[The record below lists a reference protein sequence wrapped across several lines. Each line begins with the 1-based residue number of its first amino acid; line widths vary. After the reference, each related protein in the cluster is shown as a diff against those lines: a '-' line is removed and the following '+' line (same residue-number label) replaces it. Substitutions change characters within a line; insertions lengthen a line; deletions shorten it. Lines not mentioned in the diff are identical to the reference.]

1 MNKKI
6 ALPDSAYALA
16 GSGKWQARRAG
27 DDDEWFSLGAP
38 AFDNRLQGG
47 LSRHALHEIFS
58 ATGKDLATAA
68 AFALLLTLR
77 LEAGE
82 RRIYWISDERQDQTS
97 GRLYPLGLAEL
108 GADPANMV
116 IIRTLNMLDA
126 LRAAADVIRS
136 KSAAAVILE
145 VYGTAKILDLT
156 SSRRLSL
163 AAREAKALA
172 LLVRGDAI
180 PMPSAAITR
189 WQIKAAP
196 STALPASA
204 PGFPAFDVSLL
215 RHRGGIAPFET
226 RMIWDHE
233 NRKFSDAPLSG
244 GLSAPASG
252 REGDPDMHAQTRAG
266 A

>member
-1 MNKKI
+1 MNNKV
-6 ALPDSAYALA
+6 ALPDSVFTLA
-16 GSGKWQARRAG
+16 GAGTWRARRAG
-27 DDDEWFSLGAP
+27 QDDERFSLGAQT
-38 AFDNRLQGG
+38 FDSRLKGG
-47 LSRHALHEIFS
+47 LSCHALHEVFS
-58 ATGKDLATAA
+58 ATREDIATAA

-77 LEAGE
+77 LGAGE

-126 LRAAADVIRS
+126 LRAAADAIRS

-145 VYGTAKILDLT
+145 MYGAAKILDLT

-163 AAREAKALA
+163 AAREAKALT
-172 LLVRGDAI
+172 LLVRGDAM

-189 WQIKAAP
+189 WKIKAAP
-196 STALPASA
+196 SIALSAGA
-204 PGFPAFDVSLL
+204 PGFPAFDVSML

-233 NRKFSDAPLSG
+233 NTKFSDAPLSG

-252 REGDPDMHAQTRAG
+252 REGDPDMHAQTGAG